1 MTDQEKI
8 TFVQAFFDTAPSV
21 SDCTIALLV
30 SKQRIMRQRYGLTGM
45 SESTPFPSQ
54 YEIEQ
59 CELAVRYIA
68 RKGGYGQVTHSENG
82 ISRTWASEDDLDILK
97 RIPPLAK
104 VVARFEDEEEEDAE
118 SISE

>member
-1 MTDQEKI
+1 MTEQEKI
-8 TFVQAFFDTAPSV
+8 TFVQAFFDNAPSV
-21 SDCTIALLV
+21 SDCTVALLV
-30 SKQRIMRQRYGLTGM
+30 SKQRVMQQRYALVGFDDA
-45 SESTPFPSQ
+45 TPFPTQ
-54 YEIEQ
+54 FEIEQ

-97 RIPPLAK
+97 RIPPIAK
-104 VVARFEDEEEEDAE
+104 VVSRSGGEEDAE